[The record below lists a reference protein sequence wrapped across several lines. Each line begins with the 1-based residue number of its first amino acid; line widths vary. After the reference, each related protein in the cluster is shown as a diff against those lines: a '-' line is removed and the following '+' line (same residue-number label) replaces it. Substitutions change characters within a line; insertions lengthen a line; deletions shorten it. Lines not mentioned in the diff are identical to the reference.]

1 MYSMEFTARNL
12 PKRYRSKSWINL
24 RAEVHSSSI
33 NGKGM
38 FACKSIVKSEIIVI
52 WGGRVFSEA
61 EIKGGKA
68 RERSI
73 AMLDE
78 GLYIGSLLNEPENFD
93 EFMNHSCDPNIW
105 LQDEI
110 TLVAK
115 QDIAEGEEITTD
127 YALWET
133 DPHWQM
139 KCFCKSPFCR
149 HLITGNDWKLK
160 ELQSKYQKH
169 FSPYVVERI
178 RNLNGDKSLYN
189 T

>member
-1 MYSMEFTARNL
+1 MKFTERYSSKKYN
-12 PKRYRSKSWINL
+12 SKSWIDPRTEICSL
-24 RAEVHSSSI
+24 SI
-33 NGKGM
+33 SGKGM
-38 FACKSIVKSEIIVI
+38 FACEAIAKGEVIVI
-52 WGGRVFSEA
+52 WGGKVFSEA
-61 EIKGGKA
+61 EIKAGKA

-110 TLVAK
+110 TLIAK

-139 KCFCKSPFCR
+139 KCFCRSPLCR

-169 FSPYVVERI
+169 FSPYVMERI
-178 RNLNGDKSLYN
+178 RNLNRDESLYN